1 MSTLRTRLSSLG
13 RTVTGVPA
21 ALASSPAAV
30 SVVLAFVIGALIITA
45 TGQSPMA
52 AYRAMFDGAFQ
63 GSGLRNTITRT
74 LPIVGMALAISI
86 PFRSGI
92 INLGGEGQ
100 MVIGGLAG
108 TLTAITLEGPAVIV
122 IPVSFAVGMIVGA
135 LWAAVSAIGQVAFQI
150 PILITSLLLNWPA
163 RAITSYLVRFPF
175 ADPTVTSAS
184 TVQVPASARVPKLPL
199 FGGVSSVLLVVLL
212 FVVLLAIVN
221 RRTVVGYE
229 TRMTGSNAR
238 FSRYGGVAVPRQILG
253 TMMASG
259 ALAGFVGTYLVTGEI
274 LRFMDGDLVATGYN
288 WTGLL
293 VTLLAQHRPFA
304 ILLAGAF
311 FAALQVGGLGMQRT
325 AGIPWQL
332 AQVLQAIVIVALA
345 SRFAFMGRSTASQPD
360 TEGAEED
367 ATRTGR
373 ATTSDAPEDTR

>member
-1 MSTLRTRLSSLG
+1 MNASLTRASTRIVRSLRLITQ
-13 RTVTGVPA
+13 
-21 ALASSPAAV
+21 SPAAV
-30 SVVLAFVIGALIITA
+30 SVVLAFAIGALIIAA
-45 TGQSPMA
+45 TGASPLD
-52 AYRAMFDGAFQ
+52 AYRAMFDGAFT
-63 GSGLRNTITRT
+63 GSGLRNTVTRT

-108 TLTAITLEGPAVIV
+108 TLTAISLDGPSIV
-122 IPVSFAVGMIVGA
+122 VVPVSFAVGMIVGA
-135 LWAAVSAIGQVAFQI
+135 MWAAVSAVGQVAFQV

-175 ADPTVTSAS
+175 ADPTITSAS
-184 TVQVPASARVPKLPL
+184 TVQVPPSARVPKLPL
-199 FGGVSSVLLVVLL
+199 FGGVSAVLLVVLL
-212 FVVLLAIVN
+212 AVVVLAFVN

-229 TRMTGSNAR
+229 TAMTGANAR
-238 FSRYGGVAVPRQILG
+238 FSRYGGVGVPRQVLG

-259 ALAGFVGTYLVTGEI
+259 AIAGFVGTYLVTGEI

-325 AGIPWQL
+325 AGVPWQL

-345 SRFAFMGRSTASQPD
+345 SRFAFRARVRGPEPDGTAEPEPEPASGTLPPET
-360 TEGAEED
+360 TEAAGE
-367 ATRTGR
+367 R
-373 ATTSDAPEDTR
+373 

>member
-1 MSTLRTRLSSLG
+1 MNALLARFSGVG
-13 RTVTGVPA
+13 RRVAGVPA
-21 ALASSPAAV
+21 SLAASPAVV
-30 SVVLAFVIGALIITA
+30 SVVLAFILGAIIIGA

-63 GSGLRNTITRT
+63 GSGLRNTVTRT

-108 TLTAITLEGPAVIV
+108 TLTAITLEGPAVV
-122 IPVSFAVGMIVGA
+122 VVPVSFAVGMIVGA

-163 RAITSYLVRFPF
+163 RAVTSYLVRFPF

-199 FGGVSSVLLVVLL
+199 FGGVSSVLIVVLL
-212 FVVLLAIVN
+212 AVVLLAIIN

-229 TRMTGSNAR
+229 TNMTGSNAR
-238 FSRYGGVAVPRQILG
+238 FSRYGGVGVPRQILG

-259 ALAGFVGTYLVTGEI
+259 AIAGFVGTYLVTGEI

-288 WTGLL
+288 WSGLL

-345 SRFAFMGRSTASQPD
+345 SRFAFRGRTVAPEPD
-360 TEGAEED
+360 ED
-367 ATRTGR
+367 VGPEAAPAGPV
-373 ATTSDAPEDTR
+373 ATTGPTEEER